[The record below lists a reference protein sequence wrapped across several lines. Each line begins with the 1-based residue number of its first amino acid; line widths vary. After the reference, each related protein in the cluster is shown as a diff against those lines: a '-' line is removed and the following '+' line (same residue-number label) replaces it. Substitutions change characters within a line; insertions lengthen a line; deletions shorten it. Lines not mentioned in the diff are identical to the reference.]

1 MLYIP
6 YINSYNEAT
15 RIKKVINFLEKE
27 LTKPDVE
34 EILIQDPYLYPDLY
48 KNKFYEI
55 FIEHSKNYVIN
66 SLSSNLDDIP
76 LWIQLFYKIS
86 DLNEKYENK
95 NLKIISQISNN
106 QEDKK
111 IYIGSY
117 KKITFYLLAKK
128 YYPFN
133 VHDRFILL
141 KKSKNKFSGIHIGIS
156 LDKICSKDILFTKI
170 SNSIS
175 KDMLEKFEERFYQEV
190 DKNE

>member
-86 DLNEKYENK
+86 DLNEKYDNK
-95 NLKIISQISNN
+95 NLKIISQINNN

-111 IYIGSY
+111 IYTGSY
-117 KKITFYLLAKK
+117 KKMNFYLLVKK
-128 YYPFN
+128 NYPFN
-133 VHDRFILL
+133 IHDRFILL
-141 KKSKNKFSGIHIGIS
+141 KKK
-156 LDKICSKDILFTKI
+156 
-170 SNSIS
+170 
-175 KDMLEKFEERFYQEV
+175 
-190 DKNE
+190 

>member
-86 DLNEKYENK
+86 DLNEKNDNKILKIMSQTTDSDENK
-95 NLKIISQISNN
+95 KVYN
-106 QEDKK
+106 K
-111 IYIGSY
+111 IY
-117 KKITFYLLAKK
+117 KKMNFYLLAKK
-128 YYPFN
+128 KYSFN
-133 VHDRFILL
+133 IHDRFILL

-156 LDKICSKDILFTKI
+156 LDKICNKDILFTKI
-170 SNSIS
+170 SNAVS
-175 KDMLEKFEERFYQEV
+175 KNMLEKFEERFNQGV
-190 DKNE
+190 NEND

>member
-48 KNKFYEI
+48 KNKFY
-55 FIEHSKNYVIN
+55 VIN
-66 SLSSNLDDIP
+66 SLSTNLDDIP

-128 YYPFN
+128 T
-133 VHDRFILL
+133 ILL
-141 KKSKNKFSGIHIGIS
+141 MYMI
-156 LDKICSKDILFTKI
+156 DLF
-170 SNSIS
+170 
-175 KDMLEKFEERFYQEV
+175 Y
-190 DKNE
+190 